1 MRSDCRTRA
10 SSVKCQ
16 VDAICFVQ
24 SGILSFVPIDWLLF
38 SRDGC
43 QVVFSYWIFAR
54 MRIIQ
59 FQFLSTL
66 HLTLDIINK
75 KHLRSTCYADVM
87 QMLPFH
93 FSPFTLH
100 LTLSSPPFR
109 KGAGVGF
116 FSWLSCA
123 RRWSAESPTFLVC
136 LLSRIYSG
144 PPRLYTLHFT
154 PYTAA
159 SLPINT

>member
-66 HLTLDIINK
+66 HLTLYSINK

-87 QMLPFH
+87 QMLPFP
-93 FSPFTLH
+93 S
-100 LTLSSPPFR
+100 
-109 KGAGVGF
+109 
-116 FSWLSCA
+116 
-123 RRWSAESPTFLVC
+123 
-136 LLSRIYSG
+136 
-144 PPRLYTLHFT
+144 RLYTLHST
-154 PYTAA
+154 PYTAPPAPTSKPYTVGALRRPLNSAA
-159 SLPINT
+159 SARLSVFTSHLIALILLAV

>member
-1 MRSDCRTRA
+1 MPRRPSVVTSSPNTWKAGHNPAFCLLSRIIRVLPASTLSTLHSTLYALRSTPSTLHLTPCGIAA

-66 HLTLDIINK
+66 HLTLYIINK

-87 QMLPFH
+87 QMLPY
-93 FSPFTLH
+93 TLH
-100 LTLSSPPFR
+100 LSVDT
-109 KGAGVGF
+109 KQ
-116 FSWLSCA
+116 
-123 RRWSAESPTFLVC
+123 
-136 LLSRIYSG
+136 
-144 PPRLYTLHFT
+144 
-154 PYTAA
+154 
-159 SLPINT
+159 

>member
-1 MRSDCRTRA
+1 MRSDCWTRA

-66 HLTLDIINK
+66 HLTLYTINK
-75 KHLRSTCYADVM
+75 KLYFPKIGWQFLGYFPKKVDILPKLVVTFLKWLTVRVDFYSCYLLGIYSVSTRKFR
-87 QMLPFH
+87 PS
-93 FSPFTLH
+93 FSFTLSH
-100 LTLSSPPFR
+100 YHIKKCVEGENQEFR
-109 KGAGVGF
+109 GSGV
-116 FSWLSCA
+116 
-123 RRWSAESPTFLVC
+123 
-136 LLSRIYSG
+136 
-144 PPRLYTLHFT
+144 
-154 PYTAA
+154 
-159 SLPINT
+159 